1 MIGYKTFTE
10 KVKLFSNL
18 TAQRTSPEMITALY
32 ERFKYSD
39 QGIVLQAIESM
50 IHDDAKMSFAAL
62 KSRVKAKIN
71 ADKEKSPPGI
81 NLESWPDI
89 QRQRMKALTEA
100 VGQGIAAVHT
110 LQAAQASG
118 EGIWAFTA
126 EKQADRYDCHENC
139 DKGIVFYQDK
149 DGNSYAGTCAICKKG
164 PGKPSPLINPDN
176 LQIIKQGHQR
186 QGG

>member
-1 MIGYKTFTE
+1 MINQKVFTD
-10 KVKLFSNL
+10 KLKLFASL
-18 TAQRTSPEMITALY
+18 TAQRISPEMISAFY
-32 ERFKYSD
+32 ERFKYSNE
-39 QGIVLQAIESM
+39 GIVLQAIEAM
-50 IHDDAKMSFAAL
+50 IHDDVKMSFAAL
-62 KSRVKAKIN
+62 KSRIRDKIN
-71 ADKEKSPPGI
+71 AQKEKPPVEI

-89 QRQRMKALTEA
+89 QRQRMKVLTEA
-100 VGQGIAAVHT
+100 VGQGIAAVKV

-126 EKQADRYDCHENC
+126 EKLADRYDCHENC
-139 DKGIVFYQDK
+139 DKGTVFYQDK

-176 LQIIKQGHQR
+176 LQIIKQGQLR